1 MRGGTGPSYAGQ
13 ASRRARLPGWA
24 PDGLSSTSC
33 MRGSD
38 AQITSS
44 LIRMPSARSPQC
56 TLSKYRGR
64 VPLIRAAHVR
74 SGTRAVGQK
83 RSASMSATMNGARH
97 HGPIYHRAL
106 AEPHRV
112 VFDTSTV
119 GSGVV
124 TWSLWPVWPPRQE
137 KTRMMSIFSRLFAP
151 KAALSRLEV
160 LIVHCVQAQLNPE
173 MATRW
178 ADQILCITG
187 IERLPGRRTIR
198 LHQTSRGK
206 PVVDNGLALPLAGHD
221 GPLAEVTVS
230 VAGGFT
236 PLRAVLHCQNG
247 LLSAIEYHDD
257 STWMDEVAS
266 RRGAHDLTLQC
277 ILMPDAALVVG

>member
-44 LIRMPSARSPQC
+44 LILMPSARSPQC
-56 TLSKYRGR
+56 TLSKYRER

-74 SGTRAVGQK
+74 SGARALGHK

-112 VFDTSTV
+112 VFDTFTV

-137 KTRMMSIFSRLFAP
+137 KTRMMSIFSRLFADR
-151 KAALSRLEV
+151 KS
-160 LIVHCVQAQLNPE
+160 
-173 MATRW
+173 
-178 ADQILCITG
+178 
-187 IERLPGRRTIR
+187 
-198 LHQTSRGK
+198 
-206 PVVDNGLALPLAGHD
+206 VV
-221 GPLAEVTVS
+221 
-230 VAGGFT
+230 
-236 PLRAVLHCQNG
+236 
-247 LLSAIEYHDD
+247 
-257 STWMDEVAS
+257 
-266 RRGAHDLTLQC
+266 
-277 ILMPDAALVVG
+277 